1 MEGSSLKKD
10 SVYIEYADFRALRH
24 LNHKNIELY
33 LISCGDEPCEPGHS
47 YGPGSRDK
55 YLIHFI
61 LSGKGTFSTGGRTW
75 QLHSNQ
81 AFIIYPGQEI
91 SYKADEEDPWEYIW
105 VGFHGTLVDSYLE
118 SAGININT
126 GVIDIPEDSVIP
138 SIIRRILNAKE
149 LTYPNELLR
158 QSYLLALLATLIS
171 YNDEP
176 SNDDEN
182 IYCYP
187 QMVYTEEAMHY
198 ISKEYMYDISV
209 VDIADKIGIT
219 RSYLAK
225 CFNNTIKMS
234 PKQYIIKFRMEKACE
249 LLKTTNLNI
258 TETGESVGYT
268 NSLTFSKAFKNYY
281 GISPIEW
288 RNKNVKASID
298 NQ

>member
-1 MEGSSLKKD
+1 MKEN

-138 SIIRRILNAKE
+138 SIIRRMLNAKE

-198 ISKEYMYDISV
+198 ISREYMYDISV

-258 TETGESVGYT
+258 TET
-268 NSLTFSKAFKNYY
+268 
-281 GISPIEW
+281 
-288 RNKNVKASID
+288 SIIHA
-298 NQ
+298 N

>member
-1 MEGSSLKKD
+1 MKKD

-81 AFIIYPGQEI
+81 AFIIYPRSGDKLQGRRRRPFG
-91 SYKADEEDPWEYIW
+91 KYIW

-118 SAGININT
+118 GAGININT

-149 LTYPNELLR
+149 LTYPNELFL
-158 QSYLLALLATLIS
+158 
-171 YNDEP
+171 D
-176 SNDDEN
+176 
-182 IYCYP
+182 
-187 QMVYTEEAMHY
+187 
-198 ISKEYMYDISV
+198 
-209 VDIADKIGIT
+209 
-219 RSYLAK
+219 
-225 CFNNTIKMS
+225 
-234 PKQYIIKFRMEKACE
+234 
-249 LLKTTNLNI
+249 NL
-258 TETGESVGYT
+258 TS
-268 NSLTFSKAFKNYY
+268 
-281 GISPIEW
+281 
-288 RNKNVKASID
+288 
-298 NQ
+298 